1 MSEERLPEEI
11 EKALDAFDCAAST
24 LAGQIWLAPGD
35 GDETNRTRAELFNS
49 IRRHLLAAY
58 DDGFAASGEGWNG
71 ECPDGA
77 ADEESY
83 RKTRGEWYEEFTR
96 TEVTKEDE

>member
-1 MSEERLPEEI
+1 MSDDRLPEEI
-11 EKALDAFDCAAST
+11 VRAFDAFDTASSI
-24 LAGQIWLAPGD
+24 LAGQIWLSPGD
-35 GDETNRTRAELFNS
+35 GDETNRARAELFAS

-71 ECPDGA
+71 EYPDGA

-83 RKTRGEWYEEFTR
+83 ARNRAEWYEEFAR
-96 TEVTKEDE
+96 HEGETK